1 MRATA
6 GEKTGFAYS
15 DELTSKDLNIAAD
28 TARYIANSAQG
39 TAPGS
44 PSPIDR
50 PRPVISIP

>member
-1 MRATA
+1 M
-6 GEKTGFAYS
+6 KTGFAYS

-39 TAPGS
+39 PLPF